1 MFIKNYY
8 IFFLTE
14 EIYNGKI
21 GHKVKKNIESC

>member
-1 MFIKNYY
+1 MFIKNYF
-8 IFFLTE
+8 FFLTE